1 MTTSTPL
8 GGAGERSG
16 QHARAGAGFPLPD
29 AVRARIIALAE
40 QELPVRQIA
49 AEVGCSTGSVSMVCK
64 HAGVQ
69 LDRSRTRVATQA
81 RTAQVAAR
89 RAELAD
95 ELLDL
100 AHGELLRLRRPHTEY
115 WAAGGQQPTLL
126 SVTMPEPPPRAR
138 RDLISGAMA
147 LLDRHLKMAEAARA
161 TADHSDVD
169 QWLASLTGGV
179 AHGG

>member
-1 MTTSTPL
+1 MTTSKAP

-16 QHARAGAGFPLPD
+16 QPARAGSGFPLSD

-40 QELPVRQIA
+40 QELSVRQIA
-49 AEVGCSTGSVSMVCK
+49 AEVGCSTGSVSTVCRL
-64 HAGVQ
+64 AGVQ

-115 WAAGGQQPTLL
+115 WPVGGQQPTLL
-126 SVTMPEPPPRAR
+126 SVAMPEPPPRAR
-138 RDLISGAMA
+138 KDLISGSMA

-161 TADHSDVD
+161 RADHSEVD
-169 QWLASLTGGV
+169 QWLLSLTGG
-179 AHGG
+179 APDGS